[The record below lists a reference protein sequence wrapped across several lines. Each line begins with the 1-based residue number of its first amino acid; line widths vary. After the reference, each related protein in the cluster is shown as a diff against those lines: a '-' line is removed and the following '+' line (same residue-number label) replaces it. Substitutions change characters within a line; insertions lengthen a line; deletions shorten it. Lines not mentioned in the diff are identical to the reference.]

1 MFFDSHTH
9 YDDDAFAADKHDVIK
24 RVHEK
29 DSVAYLINVG
39 SNIASSIESISFAE
53 HFRFVYAAVGIHP
66 HSITGIGN
74 NTMIVLAGLA
84 AGNKVVAIGEIGLD
98 YHYDF
103 SQKEQQKYWFAR
115 QIELAKN
122 TRLPIII
129 HCRESYDD
137 VMKIIRSTNASETG
151 GVFHHFSGSVESA
164 REVLNQGF
172 LISVAGPVTF
182 LNARRIVEVV
192 RFVPDDMLLIE
203 TDCPYLTPEPFR
215 GKRNDS
221 GMIRY
226 IAEKIAEIRQT
237 TVDKIAEMTLQ
248 NAFRLFHI
256 EHSPISAT
264 GA

>member
-1 MFFDSHTH
+1 MFFDSHAH

-29 DSVAYLINVG
+29 DGVAFLINAG
-39 SNIASSIESISFAE
+39 SDIASSIESISFSQ
-53 HFRFVYAAVGIHP
+53 HFSFVYAAVGIHP
-66 HSITGIGN
+66 HSVSDIGN

-84 AGNKVVAIGEIGLD
+84 AGSKVVAIGEIGLD
-98 YHYDF
+98 YYYDF
-103 SQKEQQKYWFAR
+103 SQKEQQKYWFTR
-115 QIELAKN
+115 QIELAKDA
-122 TRLPIII
+122 RLPIIV

-137 VMKIIRSTNASETG
+137 VMKIIKSTNASETG

-164 REVLNQGF
+164 REVLNHGF

-182 LNARRIVEVV
+182 HNARRIVEVV

-203 TDCPYLTPEPFR
+203 TDCPYLAPEPFR

-221 GMIRY
+221 GMIRC

-237 TVDKIAEMTLQ
+237 TVEKIAEMTME
-248 NAFRLFHI
+248 NAFRLFRIGH
-256 EHSPISAT
+256 
-264 GA
+264 